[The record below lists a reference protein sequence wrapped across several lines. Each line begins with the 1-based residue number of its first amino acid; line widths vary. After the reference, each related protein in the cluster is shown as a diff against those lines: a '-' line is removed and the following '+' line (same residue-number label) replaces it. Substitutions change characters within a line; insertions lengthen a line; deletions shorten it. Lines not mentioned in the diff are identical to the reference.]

1 VPDRFVYT
9 LRTAIASNTGG
20 PFTAIWDR
28 VPVAAAGTI
37 RSVVAVSPAIA
48 SNVRYNQVDVYY
60 QSDAPS
66 VGSNTATSVL
76 TTPINLLNTNDAI
89 VGVVSQAGAR
99 IAEGGQLQ
107 LRTYSDNLGA
117 QPAFT
122 SLAVSVLVEPDAT

>member
-1 VPDRFVYT
+1 MPDRFVYT

-37 RSVVAVSPAIA
+37 RSAWAVSPSIA
-48 SNVRYNQVDVYY
+48 SNARQNQVDVYY
-60 QSDAPS
+60 QSDAPA

-76 TTPINLLNTNDAI
+76 TTPITLVNNNDA
-89 VGVVSQAGAR
+89 VEGTVSQSGAR
-99 IAEGGQLQ
+99 IAAGGQLQ
-107 LRTYSDNLGA
+107 LRTYADNLGA

-122 SLAVSVLVEPDAT
+122 ALSVSVLVERDNG